1 MFSDTVISFGSKMV
15 DSCVFCR
22 PEITIFPSNIQAK
35 FSKNEQR
42 IVHKKLNT
50 FIWAI
55 TRLNMYFHNQLTIY
69 DYLNTTL
76 SPLYDEY

>member
-1 MFSDTVISFGSKMV
+1 MFSDTIISFGSKMV

-42 IVHKKLNT
+42 IVHKKLNS

-69 DYLNTTL
+69 DYLHTTL